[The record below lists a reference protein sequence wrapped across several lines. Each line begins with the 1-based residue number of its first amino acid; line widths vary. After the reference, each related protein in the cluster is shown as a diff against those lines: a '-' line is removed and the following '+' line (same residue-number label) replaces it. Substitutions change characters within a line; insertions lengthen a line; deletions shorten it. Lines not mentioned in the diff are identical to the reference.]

1 MVSQGHP
8 CIAELRNMVFKDF
21 RFLVILRVM
30 LLLLAIILLAF
41 LLQQAKHIITSVI
54 LGGVIVFQVY
64 DLIRYVERTN
74 YKLTHFLESIRH
86 SDFSTSFSDPGMG
99 KSFDQLNQALNDVI
113 QEFKSTRTEKEEH
126 YNYLQTLM
134 QHISIGVIAFRRDG
148 EVDMINNALKR
159 LLRITYLKHLSELAK
174 VKEDLPSVLLSMK
187 SEDKMLVK
195 LFIQDEF
202 LQVSVYATMFRMR
215 GEDFTLVSLQN
226 ISSELEEKEI
236 ESWQRLI
243 RVLTHEIMNSITPI
257 SSLAVTVNE
266 MLFDHD
272 REAPSLKTLD
282 DEDIDAVET
291 ALKTIQGRS
300 QGLLNFVETY
310 RNLTR
315 VPKPNFRY
323 FPVKELFDRNLL
335 LLKPKLEQHGIQCS
349 CVITPDNLMLTAD
362 PDLVDQV
369 VINLVLNAIDA
380 VKNRVNPL
388 ITARALTTSSG
399 RVIIELIDNGHGI
412 KPDIIDKI
420 FMPFFTS
427 KKEGSGIGLS
437 LSRQIM
443 HLHKGT
449 VTVKSL
455 PGEGTTFTLTF

>member
-1 MVSQGHP
+1 MGSRALL
-8 CIAELRNMVFKDF
+8 CTAESKSMVFRDF
-21 RFLVILRVM
+21 RFLVILRVI
-30 LLLLAIILLAF
+30 LLAAAIILLAF
-41 LLQQAKHIITSVI
+41 LLQHAKHIITSII
-54 LGGVIVFQVY
+54 LGGIILFQVY

-86 SDFSTSFSDPGMG
+86 SDFSTSFSDPGKG
-99 KSFDQLNQALNDVI
+99 KSFQQLNQALNDVI

-126 YNYLQTLM
+126 YHYLQTLL
-134 QHISIGVIAFRRDG
+134 QHISIGVIAFRKDG
-148 EVDMINNALKR
+148 KVDIINNSLKR
-159 LLRITYLKHLSELAK
+159 LLRINYLKHLSELTK
-174 VKEDLPSVLLSMK
+174 VKEDLPTILLSMK
-187 SEDKMLVK
+187 SEDKMLIK

-226 ISSELEEKEI
+226 ISSELEEKEV

-257 SSLAVTVNE
+257 SSLAVTVND
-266 MLFDHD
+266 MLFERRGDAYCL
-272 REAPSLKTLD
+272 RKLD
-282 DEDIDAVET
+282 NEDIDSVET
-291 ALKTIQGRS
+291 ALRTIQGRS

-335 LLKPKLEQHGIQCS
+335 LLKPKLEPHGIECS
-349 CVITPDNLMLTAD
+349 CVITPDNLMMTAD

-369 VINLVLNAIDA
+369 IINLVLNAIDA
-380 VKNRVNPL
+380 VKNRENPL
-388 ITARALTTSSG
+388 ITARALTTSAG
-399 RVIIELIDNGHGI
+399 RVVIELIDNGHGI

-449 VTVKSL
+449 ITVKSL